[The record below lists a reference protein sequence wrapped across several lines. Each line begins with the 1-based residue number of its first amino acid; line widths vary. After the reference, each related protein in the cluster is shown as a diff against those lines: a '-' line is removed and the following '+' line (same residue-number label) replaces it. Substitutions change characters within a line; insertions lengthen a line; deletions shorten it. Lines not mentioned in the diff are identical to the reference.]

1 VHVLDRNARFEL
13 PFAVDSEEAT
23 LHHTYLDT
31 SGRPVLVLHKKNVVA
46 EHNQH
51 FLVTYNF
58 SKTSMLLEPLILVI
72 SYFVVFLFAMLY
84 VRFDLSISK
93 VSIRIPDSHL
103 CLILLTPRSCAYT
116 LLYFTRKR
124 SSPPRKTSSD
134 PPPRSR
140 RGSLSLS
147 LFPVY
152 TTQATPL
159 SHIKTLDSLFCHL
172 RPNLSSTLRQPIDV
186 FIPLPL
192 IRHLVLTHPTLD
204 VNKPQNGKA
213 HHLKSPLQVSVSVRP
228 ERT

>member
-1 VHVLDRNARFEL
+1 MMMVHVLDRNARFEL

-31 SGRPVLVLHKKNVVA
+31 SGRPVLVLHKKNIVA

-72 SYFVVFLFAMLY
+72 SYFVVFLIAMLY

-93 VSIRIPDSHL
+93 VSTGSPTRTL
-103 CLILLTPRSCAYT
+103 CLTLLTPRSCAYT

-124 SSPPRKTSSD
+124 SLPPRKTSSD
-134 PPPRSR
+134 PPPRSW
-140 RGSLSLS
+140 RGSLSLLLVS
-147 LFPVY
+147 RVHHTSHPLFPHQNPRLSLLSPAPQSLLHLTA
-152 TTQATPL
+152 TT
-159 SHIKTLDSLFCHL
+159 
-172 RPNLSSTLRQPIDV
+172 IDV

-192 IRHLVLTHPTLD
+192 IRLFVLTHPT
-204 VNKPQNGKA
+204 
-213 HHLKSPLQVSVSVRP
+213 R
-228 ERT
+228 